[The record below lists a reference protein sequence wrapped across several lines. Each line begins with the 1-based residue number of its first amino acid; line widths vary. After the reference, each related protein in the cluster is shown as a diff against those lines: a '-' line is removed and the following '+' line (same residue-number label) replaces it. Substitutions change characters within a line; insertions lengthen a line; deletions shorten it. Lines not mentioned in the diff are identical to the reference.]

1 MKKLKEKMLFLGLNP
16 KKEFL
21 IILIADLSF
30 LAIGLTLFFLLKEL
44 IYGVT
49 FVGVIFIFDLAFLS
63 RYSRQIN
70 DINTKNLQEFSVIF
84 GYFRIF
90 IRNGYSVYSALKEI
104 VNFANPRL
112 KKFLEELITEIDED
126 KTVQPFVKFAKRF
139 NEIIIEEMMISIYQM
154 IDDGQT
160 SDYLVQFELIF
171 DKFSDLLYQK
181 YLKNKD
187 SRLATIASSSLIGS
201 SYLMIVLTIGIVSI
215 IGEVINGI

>member
-1 MKKLKEKMLFLGLNP
+1 M
-16 KKEFL
+16 
-21 IILIADLSF
+21 
-30 LAIGLTLFFLLKEL
+30 
-44 IYGVT
+44 
-49 FVGVIFIFDLAFLS
+49 
-63 RYSRQIN
+63 
-70 DINTKNLQEFSVIF
+70 QEFAVIF

-112 KKFLEELITEIDED
+112 KNFLEELITEIDED

-139 NEIIIEEMMISIYQM
+139 NEIIVEEMMISIYQM

-187 SRLATIASSSLIGS
+187 SKLATIASSSLIGS
-201 SYLMIVLTIGIVSI
+201 SYIMIVLTIGIVSI

>member
-16 KKEFL
+16 KREFL
-21 IILIADLSF
+21 IILIADLIF
-30 LAIGLTLFFLLKEL
+30 LGIGLSLFFVLKQL
-44 IYGVT
+44 IYGAT
-49 FVGVIFIFDLAFLS
+49 FLGVIFVFDLAFLGK
-63 RYSRQIN
+63 YSRQIN
-70 DINTKNLQEFSVIF
+70 DINTKNLQEFAVIF

-104 VNFANPRL
+104 INFANPRL
-112 KKFLEELITEIDED
+112 KKLLEELVSEIDDD
-126 KTVQPFVKFAKRF
+126 KTVQPFVKFAKQF
-139 NEIIIEEMMISIYQM
+139 NEIIVEEMMISIYQM

-181 YLKNKD
+181 FLRTKD
-187 SRLATIASSSLIGS
+187 SRLGTIASSSLIGS

-215 IGEVINGI
+215 IGEIINGI

>member
-139 NEIIIEEMMISIYQM
+139 NEIIVEEMMISIYQM

>member
-30 LAIGLTLFFLLKEL
+30 LAIGLTLVFLLTEL

-139 NEIIIEEMMISIYQM
+139 NEIIVEEMMISIYQM

>member
-112 KKFLEELITEIDED
+112 KNFLEELITEIDED

-139 NEIIIEEMMISIYQM
+139 NEIIVEEMMISIYQM

-160 SDYLVQFELIF
+160 S
-171 DKFSDLLYQK
+171 
-181 YLKNKD
+181 
-187 SRLATIASSSLIGS
+187 A
-201 SYLMIVLTIGIVSI
+201 
-215 IGEVINGI
+215 

>member
-1 MKKLKEKMLFLGLNP
+1 MRKLKEKMLFLGLNP

-139 NEIIIEEMMISIYQM
+139 NEIIVEEMMISIYQM

>member
-1 MKKLKEKMLFLGLNP
+1 MITIEQ
-16 KKEFL
+16 
-21 IILIADLSF
+21 
-30 LAIGLTLFFLLKEL
+30 
-44 IYGVT
+44 
-49 FVGVIFIFDLAFLS
+49 
-63 RYSRQIN
+63 SRQCF
-70 DINTKNLQEFSVIF
+70 TKSSYLFSVIF

-90 IRNGYSVYSALKEI
+90 IRNGYSVYGALKEI

-112 KKFLEELITEIDED
+112 KNFLEELITEIDED

-139 NEIIIEEMMISIYQM
+139 NEIIVEEMMISIYQM